1 MRNKKITKII
11 KRLFIVYI
19 CLCILGTTGFFAMGN
34 VIFSFG
40 LLTDGEPG
48 YSSKQENRWIAQQ
61 SEDLYISSEDGLKL
75 HAHLKQSPIAYGK
88 YAIICHG
95 YSGNATTMSA
105 WAKELYGMG
114 FNVLCPNA
122 RAHGKSEGRVTGMGY
137 LERRDIILW
146 INEIIK
152 REPTAQILLFGV
164 SMGGA
169 TVLFTSGERD
179 LPENVKAVV
188 SDCAFTRVYEQF
200 GNVIRGYVP
209 FLPDF
214 PVVDSASVVCEIRGG
229 YSFRDA
235 SCVKAVKKSDTPTL
249 FIHGSKDTYVPF
261 YMLDTLYKNAK
272 CEKERLVIEGAGHA
286 DARETNPELYW
297 STISEFISNYFM

>member
-1 MRNKKITKII
+1 MKKFFKALLSIY
-11 KRLFIVYI
+11 L
-19 CLCILGTTGFFAMGN
+19 CLLLIGTAGFFAVGN
-34 VIFSFG
+34 GIYSFA
-40 LLTDGEPG
+40 LLRRNDGS
-48 YSSKQENRWIAQQ
+48 YSRAENNRWIVKN
-61 SEDLYISSEDGLKL
+61 STDKYIISEDGLML
-75 HAHLKQSPIAYGK
+75 HGHFAENTLSNGR

-95 YSGNATTMSA
+95 YSGKAPTMSPY
-105 WAKELYGMG
+105 AKAFYDMG
-114 FNVLCPNA
+114 FSVLCPNA
-122 RAHGKSEGRVTGMGY
+122 RAHGKSQGEVTGMGY

-146 INEIIK
+146 IKEIIK
-152 REPTAQILLFGV
+152 SDPSAEIILFGV

-169 TVLFTSGERD
+169 TVLFTSGESD

-188 SDCAFTRVYEQF
+188 SDCAFTRVYEEF

-235 SCVKAVKKSDTPTL
+235 SCIKAVKKSRTPTL
-249 FIHGSKDTYVPF
+249 FIHGSADTFVPF
-261 YMLDTLYKNAK
+261 YMHDVLFENASCPK
-272 CEKERLVIEGAGHA
+272 QKLIIEAAGHA

-297 STISEFISNYFM
+297 NTVKSFINNYI